1 MDGKLMNAY
10 TMNAYT
16 REDAMRIS
24 KLLMA
29 VAFVFAVVAGSHNAL
44 AAEKKTQLTFAAIQT
59 EDMAV
64 VASRWSSM
72 IKYLSDRADIEISF
86 YSTTSYSAVI
96 EAMLSGF
103 VQIAQLGPKAYL
115 IATEKSNGR
124 IQPLV
129 AAARV
134 PTAFD
139 PTPCA
144 CYYGTLITK
153 KGSGFTT
160 IDSLKGK
167 ILALVD
173 PGSTSGNAMPRGL
186 FTVQM
191 LDSKPLEDHF
201 GRIFY
206 SGNHVASIIAV
217 KRGKAD
223 AAFVSE
229 SQIARAMDRGKAK
242 KEDFNYLW
250 RSPKIA
256 IDSVSIDTSKISPE
270 LAEKIREIYL
280 GMDKDPEGR
289 KILAAAKY
297 SRFVF
302 SDDATYDAVRKILAA
317 KERLKAA
324 AKKK

>member
-1 MDGKLMNAY
+1 
-10 TMNAYT
+10 
-16 REDAMRIS
+16 MRIRT
-24 KLLMA
+24 LLMA
-29 VAFVFAVVAGSHNAL
+29 AAFLAATAVGSHHAL
-44 AAEKKTQLTFAAIQT
+44 AAEKKAELTFAVIQT
-59 EDMAV
+59 EDMSV
-64 VASRWSSM
+64 LASRWEPM
-72 IKYLSDRADIEISF
+72 LKYLNEKAGVKISF
-86 YSTTSYSAVI
+86 YATTSYSAVI

-115 IATEKSNGR
+115 IANDKSKGR

-129 AAARV
+129 AAARI

-153 KGSGFTT
+153 KGSGL
-160 IDSLKGK
+160 DSIAKLEKK
-167 ILALVD
+167 VLALVD

-186 FTVQM
+186 FTVEK
-191 LDSKPLEDHF
+191 LDGNPLENHF

-206 SGNHVASIIAV
+206 SGHHVASVMAV
-217 KRGKAD
+217 KKGKAD

-229 SQIARAMDRGKAK
+229 SMIARAMDRGKAK

-256 IDSVSIDTSKISPE
+256 IDSVSIDTSKISPA
-270 LAEKIREIYL
+270 LAKKIRNVYL
-280 GMDKDPEGR
+280 GMDKDPVGK

-297 SRFVF
+297 SKFVF
-302 SDDATYDAVRKILAA
+302 SEDATYNAVRKILAA
-317 KERLKAA
+317 KKKLK
-324 AKKK
+324 AKKKK

>member
-1 MDGKLMNAY
+1 
-10 TMNAYT
+10 
-16 REDAMRIS
+16 MRIS
-24 KLLMA
+24 KFLM
-29 VAFVFAVVAGSHNAL
+29 VGAFAFAVVAGSHSAL
-44 AAEKKTQLTFAAIQT
+44 AGKKKPQLPFAAIQS

-64 VASRWSSM
+64 VASRWQHM
-72 IKYLSDRADIEISF
+72 INYLSTKADIEINY

-115 IATEKSNGR
+115 IANEKSNGR
-124 IQPLV
+124 ILPLV

-153 KGSGFTT
+153 KDSGFTT

-186 FTVQM
+186 FTVQK
-191 LDSKPLEDHF
+191 LDSKPLESHF

-206 SGNHVASIIAV
+206 SGNHVASVLAV
-217 KRGKAD
+217 LKNKAD

-229 SQIARAMDRGKAK
+229 SMIARAMDRGKVK
-242 KEDFNYLW
+242 KEDLNYLW

-270 LAEKIREIYL
+270 LAEKIRKIYL
-280 GMDKDPEGR
+280 GMDKDPEGK
-289 KILAAAKY
+289 KILAANKY
-297 SRFVF
+297 SRFVP
-302 SDDATYDAVRKILAA
+302 SNDATYNAVRKILAA
-317 KERLKAA
+317 KKRLKA
-324 AKKK
+324 KKK

>member
-1 MDGKLMNAY
+1 
-10 TMNAYT
+10 
-16 REDAMRIS
+16 MRIRT
-24 KLLMA
+24 LFIMA
-29 VAFVFAVVAGSHNAL
+29 AFLAATIAGSHHAL
-44 AAEKKTQLTFAAIQT
+44 AGKKKAELTFAVIQT
-59 EDMAV
+59 EDMSV
-64 VASRWSSM
+64 LASRWEPM
-72 IKYLSDRADIEISF
+72 LKYLNEKADVKISF
-86 YSTTSYSAVI
+86 YATTSYSAVI

-115 IATEKSNGR
+115 IANEKSKGR
-124 IQPLV
+124 IQPIV
-129 AAARV
+129 AAARI

-153 KGSGFTT
+153 KGSGL
-160 IDSLKGK
+160 DSIGKLKK
-167 ILALVD
+167 KVLALVD

-186 FTVQM
+186 FTVEK
-191 LDSKPLEDHF
+191 LNGKPLETYF

-206 SGNHVASIIAV
+206 SGHHVASVMAV
-217 KRGKAD
+217 KKGKAD

-229 SQIARAMDRGKAK
+229 SMIARAMDRGKAK

-256 IDSVSIDTSKISPE
+256 IDSVSIDTSKISPD
-270 LAEKIREIYL
+270 LAKKIRNVYL

-289 KILAAAKY
+289 KILAAGKY

-302 SDDATYDAVRKILAA
+302 SEDATYNPVRKILAA
-317 KERLKAA
+317 KKKLKAQ
-324 AKKK
+324 KK